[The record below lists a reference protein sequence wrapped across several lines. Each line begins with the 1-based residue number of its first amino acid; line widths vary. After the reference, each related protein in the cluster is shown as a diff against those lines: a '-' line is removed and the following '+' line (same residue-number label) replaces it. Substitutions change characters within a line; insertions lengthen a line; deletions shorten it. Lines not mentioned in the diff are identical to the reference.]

1 MQYVVQGLVVLIVLL
16 FLFMGVNFVLN
27 PVAAGGGVGLEA
39 MDLTGMSS
47 LRGDIGGLFLGTSA
61 LIIYG
66 LVRRNE
72 GAFLAVAVYMGA
84 IALCR
89 IVGFMQEGTTEASLT
104 AFAVEIVVVLLLVY
118 AAVRLPILRSQKLR
132 RQ

>member
-1 MQYVVQGLVVLIVLL
+1 MQYVIQGLVVLIVLL

-27 PVAAGGGVGLEA
+27 PSAAGGGVGLEA
-39 MDLTGMSS
+39 LNITGMSS
-47 LRGDIGGLFLGTSA
+47 LRGDMGGLFLGTAA
-61 LIIYG
+61 LLIYG

-89 IVGFMQEGTTEASLT
+89 IVGFVQEGYTESALT
-104 AFAVEIVVVLLLVY
+104 AFGVEVVIVLLLAY
-118 AAVRLPILRSQKLR
+118 AAARLPKLR
-132 RQ
+132 QQ

>member
-1 MQYVVQGLVVLIVLL
+1 MQYVIQGLVVLIALL

-27 PVAAGGGVGLEA
+27 PTDAGGGVGLEA
-39 MDLTGMSS
+39 MNVTGWSS
-47 LRGDIGGLFLGTSA
+47 LRGDMGGLFLGTAA
-61 LIIYG
+61 LCIYG

-89 IVGFMQEGTTEASLT
+89 IVGFTQEGTSEPALI
-104 AFAVEIVVVLLLVY
+104 AFGTEIVIVLLLSY
-118 AAVRLPILRSQKLR
+118 AAVRLPKF
-132 RQ
+132 RQQ